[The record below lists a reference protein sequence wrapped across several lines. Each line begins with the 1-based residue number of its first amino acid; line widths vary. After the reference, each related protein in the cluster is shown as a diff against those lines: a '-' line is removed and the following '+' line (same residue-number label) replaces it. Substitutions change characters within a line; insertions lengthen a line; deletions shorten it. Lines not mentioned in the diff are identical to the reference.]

1 MMRNL
6 TFMKRGL
13 LCAALLLG
21 MSGSRPILAQ
31 TPPTPDT
38 KPGTNGGLPVDD
50 SIDPNQ
56 PIKPD
61 FVVSV
66 TVANEPEPS
75 GTYTVDPAGN
85 ISIRY
90 GGIATSVALQGLTPR
105 MAEGEIAK
113 FLKAYIKN
121 PQVTVKINSIPHP
134 TVFVAGAVKITGPI
148 IVTADATLADVFSRV
163 GGWTADAD
171 LSQVRITRREKVNGE
186 EKTTTQVVNFDDYAK
201 IASGKVPDEANN
213 PPIKDKDRIFVGF
226 KVSQGNGVVSV
237 GGEVSHPLQN
247 IVLRTSPPMTVREIV
262 NIAGGTT
269 TAANRK
275 AIVIR
280 RPTVERPL
288 VIDLDKAE
296 QGDLVNNIDLRP
308 DDAIY
313 VEKLENNAYINV
325 NGGWVKPGKYVYDK
339 RTTLTQAIQEAG
351 GPAPYSKL
359 KEGRVERHP
368 DNDPKN
374 TRIIAFN
381 YEMLSKGK
389 SPDIELQPGDS
400 VWLTPG
406 LPPPPKPDI
415 FSYLSGLSTLSFLY
429 YNFHR

>member
-1 MMRNL
+1 MRNFNFL
-6 TFMKRGL
+6 KRGL

-21 MSGSRPILAQ
+21 MNGSQLALAQ
-31 TPPTPDT
+31 TPPAD
-38 KPGTNGGLPVDD
+38 KPAGTAGLPVDD

-61 FVVSV
+61 FVVNV

-90 GGIATSVALQGLTPR
+90 GGIATSIALQGLTPR

-121 PQVTVKINSIPHP
+121 PQVTVKINSIPRP
-134 TVFVAGAVKITGPI
+134 TVFVGGAVKITGPI

-163 GGWTADAD
+163 GGWTPEAD

-201 IASGKVPDEANN
+201 VQAGKVPDEANN
-213 PPIKDKDRIFVGF
+213 PVLKDKDRIFVGF

-237 GGEVSHPLQN
+237 GGEVTHPTQN
-247 IVLRTSPPMTVREIV
+247 VVLRTSPPMTVREIV

-269 TAANRK
+269 PAANRK
-275 AIVIR
+275 AIIIR

-351 GPAPYSKL
+351 GPAPYSKI

-381 YEMLSKGK
+381 YDQLSKGK
-389 SPDIELQPGDS
+389 SPDIELQPGDT
-400 VWLTPG
+400 VWITPG
-406 LPPPPKPDI
+406 VPPPPKLGVFDA
-415 FSYLSGLSTLSFLY
+415 LNGLSSLSFLY
-429 YNFHR
+429 YNFTRRN